1 MMFWCSLWWFVVS
14 LVTARLDVVQN
25 VSDELLGLDCQVEVY
40 RRSYWLVG
48 LEIEHFKVCSLS

>member
-1 MMFWCSLWWFVVS
+1 MS

-48 LEIEHFKVCSLS
+48 LEIEPFKVCSLS